1 MADTKKRTR
10 AHVAGMTGETAM
22 RMAEEDMAQRFIQRM
37 NERNY
42 PAGQETLGNSELP
55 PHQNFY
61 EARRRREME
70 FEASVDDV
78 LDTLRTML
86 LEKNRAYGRSALEP
100 VRIFSRTGPEEA
112 IRVRIDDKLS
122 RLVQGQGDTEDSE
135 LDLLGYL
142 VLLRVARRRGK

>member
-78 LDTLRTML
+78 LDT
-86 LEKNRAYGRSALEP
+86 

-135 LDLLGYL
+135 LDLLGYR